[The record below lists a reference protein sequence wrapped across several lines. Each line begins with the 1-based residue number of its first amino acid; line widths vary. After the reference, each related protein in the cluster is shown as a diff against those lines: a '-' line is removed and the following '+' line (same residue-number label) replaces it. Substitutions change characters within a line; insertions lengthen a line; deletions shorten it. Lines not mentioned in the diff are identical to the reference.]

1 MHCVYDSI
9 LMCSFVTGHLGSS
22 PEHFVITLEV
32 IVLQLLFFCSLFKTE
47 KIEEIIQNFGFLF
60 CLIFAKTWWL
70 SQSCKGMMEH
80 KPIKKD

>member
-1 MHCVYDSI
+1 MHCVHDSI

-60 CLIFAKTWWL
+60 CLFL
-70 SQSCKGMMEH
+70 QRLDG
-80 KPIKKD
+80 

>member
-1 MHCVYDSI
+1 MHCVHDSI
-9 LMCSFVTGHLGSS
+9 LMCSFVTGHLASS

-47 KIEEIIQNFGFLF
+47 KIEEIIQNF
-60 CLIFAKTWWL
+60 IFAKTWWL